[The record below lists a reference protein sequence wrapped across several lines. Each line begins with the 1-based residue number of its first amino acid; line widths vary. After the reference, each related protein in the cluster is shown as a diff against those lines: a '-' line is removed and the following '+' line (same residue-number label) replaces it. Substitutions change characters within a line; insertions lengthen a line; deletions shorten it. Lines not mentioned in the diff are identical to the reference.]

1 MPPPAVTRADQVL
14 RWTCPRSPGGD
25 RRPLRSKRRTE
36 PHVAL
41 VISFSRDECE
51 PEARRTCPRVCQRP
65 RNLRSSASGT
75 ETFPRDVLHRRG
87 QCVGARTRRASG
99 ERMGI
104 AASRSVP
111 QEVAS
116 RRVSESADH
125 SVQRRRH
132 PCRRVLFRPRLLRK
146 LPGSP
151 RRVTRFTSTSS
162 STATRSGSRR

>member
-1 MPPPAVTRADQVL
+1 MPPQAVTRADQVL

-41 VISFSRDECE
+41 VISFSGDECE

-65 RNLRSSASGT
+65 RNLRTAASGT
-75 ETFPRDVLHRRG
+75 ERSRG
-87 QCVGARTRRASG
+87 TSSIAAVSASG
-99 ERMGI
+99 PGQGEHPGADGHRCLPIG
-104 AASRSVP
+104 AASSSLSPCFRV
-111 QEVAS
+111 
-116 RRVSESADH
+116 RR

-132 PCRRVLFRPRLLRK
+132 PVPSCSIPASSSPK
-146 LPGSP
+146 ASGSP